1 MLSQK
6 LSTSTRKTLRKRR
19 RFGSLSLSLGRRYQH
34 LASQIDLIEREVESR
49 FLQVESNDSA
59 PMSSAKSA
67 IQVNLFIERAEMLI
81 SISEAARDY
90 LRVSRSTIYRLAE
103 EGAIQIVH
111 VRGSAR
117 IPLKSIEEYVESLCG
132 GYR

>member
-19 RFGSLSLSLGRRYQH
+19 RFGSLSFSLGRRYQY

-59 PMSSAKSA
+59 PMPSAKSA

-90 LRVSRSTIYRLAE
+90 LRVSRSTVYRLAE